1 MVVSDR
7 AIDLI
12 VSAVKIADMR
22 NADLLSPK
30 YARSL
35 TFQEKWQ

>member
-22 NADLLSPK
+22 NSDLLSSK

-35 TFQEKWQ
+35 TFQEKCQ

>member
-1 MVVSDR
+1 LVVSDR

-12 VSAVKIADMR
+12 LSAFRIADMR
-22 NADLLSPK
+22 NADLLSPE

-35 TFQEKWQ
+35 TFQEKCQ

>member
-1 MVVSDR
+1 LVVSDR

-12 VSAVKIADMR
+12 LSAVRIADMR

-35 TFQEKWQ
+35 TFQEKCQ

>member
-1 MVVSDR
+1 MSADR

-12 VSAVKIADMR
+12 LSAVTIALMR

-30 YARSL
+30 YALRL
-35 TFQEKWQ
+35 TCQEKCQ